1 MYKTIEIK
9 DIIGSFC
16 DIMSCQLRVDMNDVR
31 KVMKIV
37 NEEDDFITTVFT
49 HKAICRVNELL
60 GIDVDDK
67 CNLISPDETVRNEFI
82 REYYR
87 VDSSTRT
94 IVSEVIREYIKQGK
108 VIKSSLILYMDIFL
122 YQMGIVTS
130 L

>member
-16 DIMSCQLRVDMNDVR
+16 DLMSYQFIDMNDVR
-31 KVMKIV
+31 KVMRKV

-60 GIDVDDK
+60 DIDVDDNS
-67 CNLISPDETVRNEFI
+67 NLISPDETIRNEFI

-94 IVSEVIREYIKQGK
+94 IVSEVIREYIKK
-108 VIKSSLILYMDIFL
+108 
-122 YQMGIVTS
+122 
-130 L
+130 

>member
-82 REYYR
+82 RDYYR

-94 IVSEVIREYIKQGK
+94 IVSEVIREYIKK
-108 VIKSSLILYMDIFL
+108 
-122 YQMGIVTS
+122 
-130 L
+130 

>member
-16 DIMSCQLRVDMNDVR
+16 DIMSYQLSIDMNDVR
-31 KVMKIV
+31 KVMSIV

-60 GIDVDDK
+60 GIDVDDNS
-67 CNLISPDETVRNEFI
+67 NLISPDETIRNEFI

-94 IVSEVIREYIKQGK
+94 IVSEVIREYIKQ
-108 VIKSSLILYMDIFL
+108 
-122 YQMGIVTS
+122 
-130 L
+130 